1 MGIRLTLSLMA
12 TTCACSARLGDP
24 NAHDGQPDAPVTHHD
39 AATNP
44 DAPTVLGAWGTPTS
58 IPGANSTANN
68 EDDLTL
74 NSTGTELIYA
84 VQPAAGGA
92 KDLYVMTRATRNDPW
107 GAPAQISGGLDTTA
121 GNEESPRLSANDLDL
136 YFGRDGD
143 IYKTSRTAVG
153 ATWGAATVVAGSG
166 NTASYEKW
174 LAVCGTNHFM
184 VSRDNG
190 LTGQDLFEGTLG
202 STGTAVAELNS
213 AKSEISTFLSADCLT
228 VYFASN
234 RGTQT
239 ALYTSTRTS
248 MASAWSA
255 PTPVAAPFDTGTDN
269 EDGWLS
275 TDQRIFAF
283 ASVRNGA
290 ATKDLYISTR

>member
-12 TTCACSARLGDP
+12 TTCACSARLG
-24 NAHDGQPDAPVTHHD
+24 NHDSADAQVDATAHHD
-39 AATNP
+39 AMNS
-44 DAPTVLGAWGTPTS
+44 DGSTVLGAWGTPAS

-74 NSTGTELIYA
+74 NSTATELIYA

-92 KDLYVMTRATRNDPW
+92 KDLYVMMRPTRNDPW
-107 GAPAQISGGLDTTA
+107 GAPAQISGGLNTGA
-121 GNEESPRLSANDLDL
+121 GSEESPRLSANDLDL

-153 ATWGAATVVAGSG
+153 ATWGTAAKVTGSG
-166 NTASYEKW
+166 DTASYEKW

-190 LTGQDLFEGTLG
+190 VTGQDLFEGTLG
-202 STGTAVAELNS
+202 SAGTAVAELNS

-239 ALYTSTRTS
+239 ALYMATRTS
-248 MASAWSA
+248 MASAWNA
-255 PTPVAAPFDTGTDN
+255 PTPVAAPFDAGTDN
-269 EDGWLS
+269 EDGWIS
-275 TDQRIFAF
+275 ADQRIFAF
-283 ASVRNGA
+283 ATVRNGA

>member
-1 MGIRLTLSLMA
+1 
-12 TTCACSARLGDP
+12 
-24 NAHDGQPDAPVTHHD
+24 
-39 AATNP
+39 
-44 DAPTVLGAWGTPTS
+44 VLGAWGTPTS
-58 IPGANSTANN
+58 ISGANSTANN

-74 NSTGTELIYA
+74 SSGATELIYA
-84 VQPAAGGA
+84 VQPAAGGP
-92 KDLYVMTRATRNDPW
+92 KDLYVMTRPTRNDPW
-107 GAPAQISGGLDTTA
+107 GAPAQISGGINTAA

-143 IYKTSRTAVG
+143 IYKTSRSAIG
-153 ATWGAATVVAGSG
+153 QPWGTVAVVAGSG

-190 LTGQDLFEGTLG
+190 VSQDLYEGTLG
-202 STGTAVAELNS
+202 GAGAAVATLNS
-213 AKSEISTFLSADCLT
+213 TSNEISTFLSPDCLT

-234 RGTQT
+234 RSGQS

-248 MASAWSA
+248 MASPWAA
-255 PTPVAAPFDTGTDN
+255 PTPVPAPFDTGTDN
-269 EDGWLS
+269 EDGWIS

-283 ASVRNGA
+283 ASVRGGT

>member
-1 MGIRLTLSLMA
+1 MGIRLTLCLMGLV
-12 TTCACSARLGDP
+12 CACSARLGDP
-24 NAHDGQPDAPVTHHD
+24 GSHDEPVDATTTHLDSSSNPDAPVM
-39 AATNP
+39 
-44 DAPTVLGAWGTPTS
+44 LGAWGTPTA
-58 IPGANSTANN
+58 IPGASSATNA

-74 NSTGTELIYA
+74 SSTATELIYA
-84 VQPAAGGA
+84 VQPSGGN
-92 KDLYVMTRATRNDPW
+92 KDLYVMTRPTRNDAW
-107 GAPAQISGGLDTTA
+107 GAPTAIANLNTT
-121 GNEESPRLSANDLDL
+121 GTEESPRLSANDLDL

-153 ATWGAATVVAGSG
+153 QPWGTPSVVSGSG

-190 LTGQDLFEGTLG
+190 ATGQDLFEGTLG
-202 STGTAVAELNS
+202 SAGTLVAELSS
-213 AKSEISTFLSADCLT
+213 ANSEISTFLSPDCLT

-234 RGTQT
+234 RSGQT

-248 MASAWSA
+248 MALPWNA
-255 PTPVAAPFDTGTDN
+255 PSPVGTPFDQGTDN
-269 EDGWLS
+269 EDGWIS

-290 ATKDLYISTR
+290 ANKDLYISTR